1 MRQTCSVRAVSDSAA
16 NGARTRVKPKD
27 VPYHYGGGK
36 VTVADALWERAMAHL
51 EALHVPFALLDDLE
65 SAHSALM
72 YTAVQYGTELGPGV
86 DPLLESPYCAKH
98 RGPNDPKP

>member
-1 MRQTCSVRAVSDSAA
+1 MRQTCTVRLVSDSATD
-16 NGARTRVKPKD
+16 GARTRVKPKD
-27 VPYHYGGGK
+27 VPYHYGGGR

-51 EALHVPFALLDDLE
+51 EALHIPFALLDDLE
-65 SAHSALM
+65 RAHSALM

-98 RGPNDPKP
+98 QGRIDPKP